1 MPAFRFE
8 VPRIRRVQMGPFTT
22 ALVTITAG
30 ILVAGVVAL
39 VIAFGVVILA
49 VAGVVG
55 LLATGWHH
63 LRRHLG
69 QPASASADEPD
80 EVTATSQKTHRYKVI
95 QEAEIVSIEES
106 ASED

>member
-8 VPRIRRVQMGPFTT
+8 VPRIRRVQMSPFTT

-63 LRRHLG
+63 LRRYLG
-69 QPASASADEPD
+69 QSSPASASSDDGIPEI
-80 EVTATSQKTHRYKVI
+80 QKTHHYKVI
-95 QEAEIVSIEES
+95 QEAEIISIEDS
-106 ASED
+106 PKAD